1 MAAEMEPP
9 PLGDAEQ
16 TDFREVEDGE
26 DLFVSTV
33 TTLEVRLLWGKQ
45 TAVGSIIQCVSSSR
59 QWVFTVDSP
68 FVWFLRRK

>member
-1 MAAEMEPP
+1 MEPP

-33 TTLEVRLLWGKQ
+33 TTLEVRLL
-45 TAVGSIIQCVSSSR
+45 
-59 QWVFTVDSP
+59 
-68 FVWFLRRK
+68 